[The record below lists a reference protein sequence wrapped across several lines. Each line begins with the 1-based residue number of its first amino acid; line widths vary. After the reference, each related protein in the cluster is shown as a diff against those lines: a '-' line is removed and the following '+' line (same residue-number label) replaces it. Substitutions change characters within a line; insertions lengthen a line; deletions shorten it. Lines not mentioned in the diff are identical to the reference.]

1 MMRRAHLSLTFAVA
15 LGLPACEASNGDENE
30 TDAPAT
36 TTGED
41 GSGGT
46 TPTTTSPSTTGPVDC
61 IAGQETCACLEN
73 NCIGTL
79 ECVNDICVPG
89 PEFDIPDDPIRV
101 IAGLRVPID
110 SEILADEFSWA
121 QTGGPNANV
130 TGIDTQSPLV
140 DVPAGASGGDV
151 LTFTLTAIRNE
162 VEVTADVTIEIVEA
176 NFEEG
181 LPMIMD
187 PEQLGTPNTVSFRG
201 GQLWAVMDEG
211 FVSWFDLDFDDK
223 LGEEVAVHMGRHD
236 IPGAPFGAR
245 MGQVPDRDDDIDVL
259 LIANA
264 GNQALESLTL
274 NGGNI
279 ETLSDETVD
288 AEPLGAVRHLIQMD
302 GEIYMTNGEGG
313 QLLVWD
319 PSPPNDDDGG
329 GTTGGEPPIP
339 AGTRV
344 LLSDLVMPSA
354 IITGPEDGFLYLGVA
369 GEVLRVPILETGE
382 AGQPSVYLSFGD
394 NADPNLIVDGLQF
407 DRANNLYVGVPLED
421 RLVVARYA
429 AGEETEVIRDI
440 DTAGADFS
448 DFGGLR
454 FGDDDFGG
462 ATLYY
467 GNAGGRVG
475 RVFVGLGN

>member
-1 MMRRAHLSLTFAVA
+1 MMRRAHLSLTFLVVLA
-15 LGLPACEASNGDENE
+15 LPACEAGNSDENE
-30 TDAPAT
+30 TDASAT
-36 TTGED
+36 TTDTE
-41 GSGGT
+41 GSGDT

-61 IAGQETCACLEN
+61 IAGQETCVCLEN

-79 ECVNDICVPG
+79 QCVNDICVPG

-101 IAGLRVPID
+101 IAGLRVPIEA
-110 SEILADEFSWA
+110 EILADEFSWA
-121 QTGGPNANV
+121 QTGGPDATV

-151 LTFTLTAIRNE
+151 LTFTLTAIRND
-162 VEVTADVTIEIVEA
+162 VEATADVTIEIVEA

-181 LPMIMD
+181 LPAIMD
-187 PEQLGTPNTVSFRG
+187 LEQLGTPNTVSFRG
-201 GQLWAVMDEG
+201 GQLWAVMEEG
-211 FVSWFDLDFDDK
+211 FVSWFDIDFDDE
-223 LGEEVAVHMGRHD
+223 LMEEFATHMGRHE

-264 GNQALESLTL
+264 GNQALEALTI

-288 AEPLGAVRHLIQMD
+288 SEPLGAVRHLTQMD

-319 PSPPNDDDGG
+319 PSPPNDDND

-344 LLSDLVMPSA
+344 LLSGLVMPGA
-354 IITGPEDGFLYLGVA
+354 VITGPEDGFLYLGVA
-369 GEVLRVPILETGE
+369 GEVLRVPILESGE
-382 AGQPSVYLSFGD
+382 AGDPSVYLNFGD
-394 NADPNLIVDGLQF
+394 NTDPTLLVDGLQF
-407 DRANNLYVGVPLED
+407 DRANNLYVGVPLGD

-429 AGEETEVIRDI
+429 AGEETEVVRDI
-440 DTAGADFS
+440 DTAGANFS

-454 FGDDDFGG
+454 FGDNDFGG
-462 ATLYY
+462 GTLYY
-467 GNAGGRVG
+467 GNASGRVG
-475 RVFVGLGN
+475 RVFVGLGD

>member
-1 MMRRAHLSLTFAVA
+1 MAVA
-15 LGLPACEASNGDENE
+15 LGLPACEASNGDETE
-30 TDAPAT
+30 TDTPGM

-41 GSGGT
+41 GSGET

-61 IAGQETCACLEN
+61 IAGQETCVCLEN

-89 PEFDIPDDPIRV
+89 PEFDVPDDPIRV

-110 SEILADEFSWA
+110 AEILADEFSWV
-121 QTGGPNANV
+121 QTGGPDANV

-140 DVPAGASGGDV
+140 DVPPGASGGDV

-162 VEVTADVTIEIVEA
+162 VEASADVTIEIVEA

-201 GQLWAVMDEG
+201 GQLWAVMEEG
-211 FVSWFDLDFDDK
+211 FVSWFDLEFDDK
-223 LGEEVAVHMGRHD
+223 AMEEFAVHMGRHD

-264 GNQALESLTL
+264 GNQALESLTI

-288 AEPLGAVRHLIQMD
+288 SEPLGAVRHLVRMD
-302 GEIYMTNGEGG
+302 DEIYMTNGEGG

-329 GTTGGEPPIP
+329 STGGDPPIP
-339 AGTRV
+339 PGTRV
-344 LLSDLVMPSA
+344 LLQDLVMPSA
-354 IITGPEDGFLYLGVA
+354 VIAGPEDGFLYLGVA

-382 AGQPSVYLSFGD
+382 AGDPSVYLSFGD
-394 NADPNLIVDGLQF
+394 NTDPNLMVDGLQF
-407 DRANNLYVGVPLED
+407 DRANNLYVGVPLDD

-440 DTAGADFS
+440 DTAAADFS

-454 FGDDDFGG
+454 FGDNDFGG
-462 ATLYY
+462 GTLYY

>member
-1 MMRRAHLSLTFAVA
+1 MMRRAQLSLTFALA
-15 LGLPACEASNGDENE
+15 LGLLACEAGNSDANE
-30 TDAPAT
+30 TDTPVN

-41 GSGGT
+41 GSGDT
-46 TPTTTSPSTTGPVDC
+46 NPTTTNPSTTGPVDC
-61 IAGQETCACLEN
+61 IAGQETCVCLEN

-79 ECVNDICVPG
+79 ECVHDLCVPG
-89 PEFDIPDDPIRV
+89 SEFDIPDDPIRV
-101 IAGLRVPID
+101 IAGLRVPINA
-110 SEILADEFSWA
+110 EILADEFSWA
-121 QTGGPNANV
+121 QTGGPDANA
-130 TGIDTQSPLV
+130 TGIDTQSPLI

-162 VEVTADVTIEIVEA
+162 VEATADVTIEIVEA

-211 FVSWFDLDFDDK
+211 FVSWFDLDFDDT
-223 LGEEVAVHMGRHD
+223 LEVQFAVHMGRQD

-259 LIANA
+259 LIANT
-264 GNQALESLTL
+264 GNQALEALSI
-274 NGGNI
+274 NGGNL

-288 AEPLGAVRHLIQMD
+288 GEPLGAVRHLVRMD
-302 GEIYMTNGEGG
+302 DEIYLTNGEGG

-319 PSPPNDDDGG
+319 QSPPQDDAGG
-329 GTTGGEPPIP
+329 STGGDPPTP

-344 LLSDLVMPSA
+344 LLEDLVMPSA
-354 IITGPEDGFLYLGVA
+354 VISGPEDGFLYLGVA
-369 GEVLRVPILETGE
+369 GEVLRVPILEDGE

-394 NADPNLIVDGLQF
+394 NTDPNLMVDGLQF
-407 DRANNLYVGVPLED
+407 DRANNLYVGVPLDD

-429 AGEETEVIRDI
+429 AGEETEAIRDI
-440 DTAGADFS
+440 DTAGANFS

-462 ATLYY
+462 GTLYY
-467 GNAGGRVG
+467 GNASGRVG
-475 RVFVGLGN
+475 RVFVGLGD